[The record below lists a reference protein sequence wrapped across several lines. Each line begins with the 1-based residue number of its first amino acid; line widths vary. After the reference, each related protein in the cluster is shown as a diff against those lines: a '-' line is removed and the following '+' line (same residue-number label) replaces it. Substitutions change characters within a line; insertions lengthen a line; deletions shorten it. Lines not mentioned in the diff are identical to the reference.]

1 MSLIVNH
8 NLMAMTANR
17 NLNSVYGRLSNSVAR
32 LSSGLRV
39 NSAAD
44 DAAGLAI
51 REQMRA
57 DIAVIN
63 QGLRNA
69 GDAISMIQTAE
80 GAMSVIDEKLTRM
93 KELAEQAAT
102 GTYTTAQRLI
112 MDSEYQAMAKEI
124 DRIANATDFNG
135 VKLLDGS
142 MGFEHDGD
150 GLKVH
155 FGTGNDRK
163 EDYYFINIG
172 DMRASTR
179 TGLQIGGGENYWQ
192 TTGLDAASADEDV
205 SPGIATEYTFGLEFT
220 SNDLDPSRD
229 SGLTRDWGMYGIV
242 SVNKGDGIQDLADQ
256 INQGRQATA
265 SLDFTGLGGT
275 TLTGKSFTVG
285 DITFTFTTATADTY
299 DFVGNQAAIGL
310 GTTVSLSAATVAV
323 KAASALAFYE
333 HTGVRSVYS
342 GATVHI
348 IAAEGGTNGNL
359 MGIDVSGAT
368 IAGQS
373 TVGVT
378 ASGKTLTGGASAG
391 SLGIYAEAFLDQA
404 TNQYELRITG
414 YGDSAVR
421 VFETDSAGGLS
432 VLDGSGTSIGSPWN
446 AYNNLAWVGSDEAS
460 DWKVD
465 DADWGGQSIKT
476 QSEAQL
482 ALSAADAAIA
492 TKDTARAA
500 LGALQNRLENTMTN
514 LTIQAENLQAAES
527 QISDADIASEM
538 TEFTR
543 NNILAQA
550 AVSMLAQANSLPMLA
565 LSLLG

>member
-8 NLMAMTANR
+8 NMMAMTANR
-17 NLNSVYGRLSNSVAR
+17 NLNAVYSRLSNSVSR

-142 MGFEHDGD
+142 MGYQHNGD

-163 EDYYFINIG
+163 EDYYFINVG

-192 TTGLDAASADEDV
+192 TTGIDGASADTVVGGATDGYF
-205 SPGIATEYTFGLEFT
+205 GIEIST
-220 SNDLDPSRD
+220 NDLDPSRD
-229 SGLTRDWGMYGIV
+229 AGLERSWSMFRYMQV
-242 SVNKGDGIQDLADQ
+242 EEGDTIQDLADK
-256 INQGRQATA
+256 INQGRGAQGTLNFSA
-265 SLDFTGLGGT
+265 LGGT
-275 TLTGKSFTVG
+275 TVTGKSFDIGEFTV
-285 DITFTFTTATADTY
+285 TFTTAAEGDNTLSGNTIS
-299 DFVGNQAAIGL
+299 VGV
-310 GTTVSLSAATVAV
+310 GTTVISAATL
-323 KAASALAFYE
+323 AAEVSGAIVDFCHDGIGLVSTAD
-333 HTGVRSVYS
+333 
-342 GATVHI
+342 GATVHMI
-348 IAAEGGTNGNL
+348 TWDGGASGNL
-359 MGIDVSGAT
+359 IELNVNGAT
-368 IAGQS
+368 IYGQS

-378 ASGKTLTGGASAG
+378 ASGDTLSGGAGSG

-404 TNQYELRITG
+404 TGQYELRITG
-414 YGDSAVR
+414 YGDTAVR
-421 VFETDSAGGLS
+421 IFEVESSTGEI
-432 VLDGSGTSIGSPWN
+432 LDGSGATHATPWN
-446 AYNNLAWVGSDEAS
+446 NLGANAWYDSNESS

-476 QSEAQL
+476 QSEAQM
-482 ALSAADAAIA
+482 ALSAADQAIA